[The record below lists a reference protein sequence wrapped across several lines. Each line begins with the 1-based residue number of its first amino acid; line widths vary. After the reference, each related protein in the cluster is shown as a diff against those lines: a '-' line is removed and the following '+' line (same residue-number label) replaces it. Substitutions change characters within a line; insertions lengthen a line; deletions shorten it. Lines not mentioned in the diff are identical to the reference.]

1 MTKIK
6 NKLNENYLYE
16 ASPEDFGVKHMPYH
30 CKNWVFKLI
39 KDETNNKYYM
49 QDTYWNY
56 DPEIIEV
63 TSDNISFFKP
73 LFDMREVIEMSLDD
87 DEKFMYDNN
96 DLFYVLDQNQ
106 FNHRFSLYRRKDAK
120 KNIYKEIETKEQ
132 ILRHKKRECKSLL
145 DEIKVLQKEIRHKKS
160 QIENEKDE
168 E

>member
-132 ILRHKKRECKSLL
+132 ILRDKKRECKSLL

-160 QIENEKDE
+160 QIENEKE
-168 E
+168 NE